1 VKEKSFYTGLT
12 LIIISFIACVISF
25 YLLVFG
31 IPTFL
36 IGAILIFLSKRKIQ
50 AKLITTLMP
59 FLLYIPLS
67 YLFLYGYN
75 YSTPKIMLIPNNF
88 EGNLRV
94 VYEENGGDKYEKT
107 NDVKTLIFPE
117 NGILILN
124 EQFDRHIN
132 YKYYFVDDLG
142 RRTEIQQSLNFN
154 RKNQKRPYV
163 FVSGSG
169 VIGQTIEANSTNKQ
183 EKGITYSDFYVYNK
197 ESVGRNDHKTQEEF
211 DSLTTAIVK
220 QCRQENNG
228 SH

>member
-1 VKEKSFYTGLT
+1 
-12 LIIISFIACVISF
+12 
-25 YLLVFG
+25 
-31 IPTFL
+31 
-36 IGAILIFLSKRKIQ
+36 
-50 AKLITTLMP
+50 
-59 FLLYIPLS
+59 
-67 YLFLYGYN
+67 
-75 YSTPKIMLIPNNF
+75 MLIPNNF

-142 RRTEIQQSLNFN
+142 RRTEIQQSLDFN

-197 ESVGRNDHKTQEEF
+197 ESVGRNDYKTQEEF